1 MEVEVL
7 RERTKDGLKTRRAR
21 GNKGGRR
28 TGTFNK
34 LKSAAAAIL
43 NKKGDPISEIMKAT
57 GIKSK
62 ATLYEYLRR
71 ENVIE

>member
-7 RERTKDGLKTRRAR
+7 RERTKDGLKAAR
-21 GNKGGRR
+21 VRVHKGGRKP
-28 TGTFNK
+28 GTYNK
-34 LKSAAAAIL
+34 LKSAVAATL
-43 NKKGDPISEIMKAT
+43 YEKRDPIAEIMKAT

-71 ENVIE
+71 EGIIK